1 LFKYVS
7 ISAFL
12 LLALTSLGQRK
23 NDIIQ
28 QRIEFIAEDL
38 ELEDISLE
46 DVFDVLYYYYDNPIN
61 LNTATS
67 DDLHEL
73 LLLSDFQIN
82 ELLTRIKQQGYFES
96 VYELQEMDNW
106 DLMTIDLVLPFI
118 VVVPPGDEKTKKKGL
133 IQKMRDGNLEVFG
146 RWIRGVEEKAG
157 YADVSD
163 SVRLNSNQYYWGS
176 PDRVYSRWRYTYGRT
191 LSTGITMEKDPGEE
205 IFGTTQPYGFDFYSY
220 HFYYQ
225 RNDRIVRKIALGD
238 YQMELGQG
246 LAMWTGFAFNKTI
259 EATKVRRNAR
269 GARAYTSV
277 DETRFLRGAAVELER
292 QGIPLL
298 TDAAESLGAL
308 TQGRPAGSVGAAA
321 ALSFNGNKIIT
332 TSGGGALV
340 TDEEAIA
347 RRVRHLATQ
356 AREPVRYYEHID
368 VGFNHRLSNVLAALG
383 SSQLKTLAQR
393 VDRRR
398 AINDRYREG
407 LSDVPWVHIADPLR
421 DEDVAG
427 GCAPTRWLTCL
438 TISDG
443 APVDRDGLIDA
454 LEKEGI
460 EARPV
465 WKPMHLQPVYADAP
479 HVGGQVA
486 ESAFARGVALPSGSG
501 LDDGD
506 IDRVVDAI
514 LSVG

>member
-1 LFKYVS
+1 VF
-7 ISAFL
+7 
-12 LLALTSLGQRK
+12 
-23 NDIIQ
+23 
-28 QRIEFIAEDL
+28 
-38 ELEDISLE
+38 
-46 DVFDVLYYYYDNPIN
+46 FDVDPHTWTLDPGCVTDELARRRRRGERLPAAVIPV
-61 LNTATS
+61 
-67 DDLHEL
+67 DL
-73 LLLSDFQIN
+73 
-82 ELLTRIKQQGYFES
+82 
-96 VYELQEMDNW
+96 
-106 DLMTIDLVLPFI
+106 
-118 VVVPPGDEKTKKKGL
+118 
-133 IQKMRDGNLEVFG
+133 
-146 RWIRGVEEKAG
+146 
-157 YADVSD
+157 
-163 SVRLNSNQYYWGS
+163 
-176 PDRVYSRWRYTYGRT
+176 YGRCA
-191 LSTGITMEKDPGEE
+191 D
-205 IFGTTQPYGFDFYSY
+205 
-220 HFYYQ
+220 
-225 RNDRIVRKIALGD
+225 
-238 YQMELGQG
+238 
-246 LAMWTGFAFNKTI
+246 
-259 EATKVRRNAR
+259 
-269 GARAYTSV
+269 
-277 DETRFLRGAAVELER
+277 LRGAAVELER

-308 TQGRPAGSVGAAA
+308 THGRPAGSVGAAA